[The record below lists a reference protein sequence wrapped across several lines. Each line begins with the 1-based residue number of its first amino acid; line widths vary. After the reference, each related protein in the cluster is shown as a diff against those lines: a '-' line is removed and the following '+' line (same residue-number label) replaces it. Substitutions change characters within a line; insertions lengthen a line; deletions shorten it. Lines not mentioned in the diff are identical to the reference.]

1 MKKLLNKNFFNLNI
15 YKRRV
20 KTSEQQDD
28 DKQDCTAAVKQL
40 S

>member
-1 MKKLLNKNFFNLNI
+1 MKKLLNKIFFNLNI

-20 KTSEQQDD
+20 KTSEQDD
-28 DKQDCTAAVKQL
+28 DKQDCTASVKQL